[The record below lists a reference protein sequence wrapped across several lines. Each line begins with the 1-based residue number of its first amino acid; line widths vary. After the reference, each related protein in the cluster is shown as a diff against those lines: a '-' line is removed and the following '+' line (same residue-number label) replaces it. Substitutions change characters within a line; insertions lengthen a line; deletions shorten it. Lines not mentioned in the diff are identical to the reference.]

1 MLGYG
6 AGLDPYNGVYAWAGP
21 GGGAAFQDPLWVP
34 GTAAGT
40 RRRVRGAAAP
50 GASAD
55 GEAGAGAE
63 EGQGQGGRHTRD
75 PYVLGP
81 AGWTRSIPCDFIE
94 REKEYVVRADIPG
107 VKKSE
112 IHVEVHP
119 PASSGGGPVLRFGH
133 NPYAER
139 EKEDVEEA
147 GIFHRAERVTTF
159 RNRNL
164 RLPEDAD
171 GDGVGEATYEG
182 GVLTVVIPK
191 KEQGRAAGRVLQIE

>member
-1 MLGYG
+1 MRKSHAAPNHNLTVFSGLYAWPG
-6 AGLDPYNGVYAWAGP
+6 AGA
-21 GGGAAFQDPLWVP
+21 GGAAFLDPRWVP
-34 GTAAGT
+34 GTTAGT
-40 RRRVRGAAAP
+40 RRRVGAGTTAGGGAG
-50 GASAD
+50 GAS
-55 GEAGAGAE
+55 GE
-63 EGQGQGGRHTRD
+63 EGTAAEGQEEGEGHRRTRD

-94 REKEYVVRADIPG
+94 REKEYEVRADIPG

-112 IHVEVHP
+112 IHVDVHP
-119 PASSGGGPVLRFGH
+119 PATPGGGPVLRFGH

-139 EKEDVEEA
+139 EKEDVEEP

-171 GDGVGEATYEG
+171 GDTTSSRPATRTG
-182 GVLTVVIPK
+182 C
-191 KEQGRAAGRVLQIE
+191 